1 MIVRNHDWIS
11 CPSANDS
18 TSVVGHGKVNVEAN
32 ALAVVTTITSNPQ
45 WEHDSTRRKAEH
57 FGAIELNDVERLS
70 GAISGGIG
78 CLW

>member
-1 MIVRNHDWIS
+1 MVIRDHDWIS

-32 ALAVVTTITSNPQ
+32 TLAVVTTVTSNTQ
-45 WEHDSTRRKAEH
+45 REDNGTGGKAEH

-70 GAISGGIG
+70 GAISDGVG

>member
-1 MIVRNHDWIS
+1 MVVRNHDWMS

-18 TSVVGHGKVNVEAN
+18 ASVVGHGKVNVEAN
-32 ALAVVTTITSNPQ
+32 ALAVVTTVTSNTQ
-45 WEHDSTRRKAEH
+45 WEHDSTRGKAEH
-57 FGAIELNDVERLS
+57 FRAIKLNDVERLS

>member
-1 MIVRNHDWIS
+1 MVIRNHDWMG
-11 CPSANDS
+11 CPNTNDS

-32 ALAVVTTITSNPQ
+32 ALAVVTTVTSNTQ
-45 WEHDSTRRKAEH
+45 REHDSTRGKAEY
-57 FGAIELNDVERLS
+57 FGAIELNDVERLG